1 MRAICPCA
9 PSWPLE
15 RHDDL
20 AEHLAVFEPCKAALE
35 LGKRHFR
42 VDHRRQARRHLGEAL
57 AHVAD
62 RGAERAEDAI
72 LLQIELEQVDLRRL
86 PGGRAAGD
94 QPPAALETKERA
106 VERVGP
112 DMLEGDIDAF
122 LSRELAHDA
131 FEAAAAA

>member
-1 MRAICPCA
+1 MRAVCLCA

-20 AEHLAVFEPCKAALE
+20 AEHLAPFEARKAALE
-35 LGKRHFR
+35 FGKRHFG

-86 PGGRAAGD
+86 PRRRAASD
-94 QPPAALETKERA
+94 QPAAALETKQRA
-106 VERVGP
+106 VERVGT
-112 DMLEGDIDAF
+112 DMLEG
-122 LSRELAHDA
+122 
-131 FEAAAAA
+131 